1 MSGPGRA
8 GVPGRGPSGRGARA
22 ARVRPVVVH
31 SAGILLHRA
40 GPDGP
45 EVLLGHM
52 GGPFWARKDAG
63 AWSVPK
69 GEHGPDEDPLAAA
82 VREFAEELGSPPPP
96 GTPVGLGTVRQP
108 GGKRLTVFALAGDL
122 DADAVVSNT
131 FTLEWPRGSGRT
143 REYPEIDRAAWFG
156 MADARRAVV
165 RGQVPFLDLLEELLR
180 ARPPGRAGAG

>member
-1 MSGPGRA
+1 
-8 GVPGRGPSGRGARA
+8 
-22 ARVRPVVVH
+22 VVVY
-31 SAGILLHRA
+31 SAGILLHRP

-45 EVLLGHM
+45 QVLLGHM

-69 GEHGPDEDPLAAA
+69 GEHEPDEEPLAAA

-96 GTPVGLGTVRQP
+96 GTPVSLGTMRQS

-131 FTLEWPRGSGRT
+131 FALEWPRSSGRV
-143 REYPEIDRAAWFG
+143 REFPEIDRAAWFG
-156 MADARRAVV
+156 LADARRAVV
-165 RGQVPFLDLLEELLR
+165 RGQVAFLDLLEELL
-180 ARPPGRAGAG
+180 AGRGRDPAAG